1 ALPQDPEPDEEDP
14 AVVAARA
21 EVDRLLEMLGWETAR
36 ELAPLSPVHRSLVVA
51 VAALR
56 RLDFP
61 WDAELMAPYGELMH
75 EVARRDLDFMES
87 RASEEERVELAVA
100 AAVLFQPVLRA
111 LHRLAQEEESARRY
125 GIE

>member
-1 ALPQDPEPDEEDP
+1 
-14 AVVAARA
+14 
-21 EVDRLLEMLGWETAR
+21 
-36 ELAPLSPVHRSLVVA
+36 
-51 VAALR
+51 
-56 RLDFP
+56 
-61 WDAELMAPYGELMH
+61 
-75 EVARRDLDFMES
+75 MES